1 LLELLVTYLLLATTL
16 EDDGF
21 TATLKVGGIV
31 MSLEDESI
39 LSEVDNT
46 LVKSREWATVPE
58 SSQNVGDP
66 FPSGLDLN
74 WMGALSDNLRFT
86 FDLSG
91 RSEYDTAR
99 EEWSISQFYGF
110 DLFKVLSSKQGDYA
124 TIVLQGFQTRIDN
137 NPAPPFIFDG
147 PTDWQWIYRM
157 FYINWKLAP
166 RDALNLKVGHF
177 EMPFGLEML
186 IDTNGTLQQVGT
198 APNLGIKAD
207 WGLTLNGV
215 SGGLEYEFGISRG
228 SGNEWETAGSPYA
241 FVGRV
246 GTDPTKGSWVGV
258 SGFNAELFR
267 PGTTIQRRRIGVDAG
282 LEFGAWTLMGEVSG
296 GKNDSNDA
304 MHALLEL
311 NWRNPSEQWFWYGQL
326 RTQQERSITTGWD
339 GPLESVIGL
348 KWSPDRH
355 WTLSTE
361 WVQNLERTTTGS
373 REASIRLQMRYR
385 F

>member
-1 LLELLVTYLLLATTL
+1 LFSDAS
-16 EDDGF
+16 F
-21 TATLKVGGIV
+21 TASRVFAGTVNA
-31 MSLEDESI
+31 LEDESC
-39 LSEVDNT
+39 LSELNIT
-46 LVKSREWATVPE
+46 LVKSRELAIVSE
-58 SSQNVGDP
+58 FSQNVSEP
-66 FPSGLDLN
+66 FFSGLDLDS
-74 WMGALSDNLRFT
+74 MGEFADNLRFT
-86 FDLSG
+86 LDFSG
-91 RSEYDTAR
+91 RFEYDTAR

-137 NPAPPFIFDG
+137 NPSPPFMFDG
-147 PTDWQWIYRM
+147 PTDWEWMYRM

-166 RDALNLKVGHF
+166 RDALNLKLGHF

-198 APNLGIKAD
+198 GPNLGIKAD

-215 SGGLEYEFGISRG
+215 SRGLEYEFGISRG
-228 SGNEWETAGSPYA
+228 SGNDWETLGSPYA

-258 SGFNAELFR
+258 SGFTAELFR
-267 PGTTIQRRRIGVDAG
+267 PGTTIRRERIGLDAG
-282 LEFGAWTLMGEVSG
+282 FDFGAWTLMGEVSG
-296 GKNDSNDA
+296 GKNDANDA
-304 MHALLEL
+304 MHALLEF
-311 NWRNPSEQWFWYGQL
+311 NWRNPSEHWLWYGQL
-326 RTQQERSITTGWD
+326 RTQREQNITTGWD
-339 GPLESVIGL
+339 GPVESAMGF

-361 WVQNLERTTTGS
+361 WVQNLERTMTGS
-373 REASIRLQMRYR
+373 RETSIRFQMRYR